1 MADKSMVQGHVYE
14 DVQKITDFL
23 LSKTTYRPTIG
34 VICGSGLG
42 GLVNNVEEKYSIDYA
57 DIPGFPV
64 STVAGHAGKL
74 VFGKLGGQ
82 VIVCLQGRFH
92 FYEGHSMHKCAL
104 PVRVMAGLGIKSIV
118 VTNAAGGV
126 NRSFNVGDIMVI
138 KDHIGFPLM
147 AGNNPLIGLNDE
159 RFGPR
164 FPSMTDIYD
173 KEYQTKALAIS
184 KKLGY
189 GDFTQTGVYCMVSGP
204 NYESQAELRLVQVV
218 GGDAVGMSTVPEVV
232 IAKHMGLRIL
242 GITLVT
248 NKCIMD
254 YETNEMPNH
263 AEVLEVAKQRSACI
277 LDIVTTFITEL

>member
-1 MADKSMVQGHVYE
+1 MAEQSMVGHVYE
-14 DVQKITDFL
+14 DVKKITDFL

-42 GLVNNVEEKYSIDYA
+42 GLVDNVEEKFSIDYA
-57 DIPGFPV
+57 DIPGFPL

-74 VFGKLGGQ
+74 VFGKLSGHI
-82 VIVCLQGRFH
+82 IVCLQGRFH
-92 FYEGHSMHKCAL
+92 YYEGHSMHKCSL

-147 AGNNPLIGLNDE
+147 AGVNPLIGLNDE

-164 FPSMTDIYD
+164 FPSMTDTYD
-173 KEYQTKALAIS
+173 KEFQLKALDIA
-184 KKLGY
+184 KRLEY
-189 GDFTQTGVYCMVSGP
+189 GEFTRNGTYCMVSGP
-204 NYESQAELRLVQVV
+204 NYETQAELRLVQTI

-232 IAKHMGLRIL
+232 VAKHMGLRVL
-242 GITLVT
+242 GISLVT

-254 YETNEMPNH
+254 YDTNQAPNH
-263 AEVLEVAKQRSACI
+263 AEVLEVGRQRSQCI
-277 LDIVTTFITEL
+277 LNIVTTFIKEL